1 MAISQ
6 VLTIGLKDGKTVGE
20 LKALWEENTKI
31 AESLPDVLAYSCAA
45 DEESAEA
52 KTITIQETFTSL
64 KAHMEFATKLAE
76 AGQMEK
82 IMGIFEFQTLTTT
95 IYPEPGKD
103 EYAEYKEFLKPFGAM
118 LKKPQVWIVHDFPRK
133 GG

>member
-6 VLTIGLKDGKTVGE
+6 VLTIGLKDGKTVGD
-20 LKALWEENTKI
+20 LKVLWEENTKI

-133 GG
+133 GV